1 MILYNITTNVTADI
15 ETDFIEWMKST
26 HIPEVMETGIFLDH
40 KFYKLLHD
48 SEDGS
53 INYSIQFFTESME
66 KMMEYEKTHA
76 TALRIKTKER
86 YQDKAVS
93 FRSLLETV

>member
-15 ETDFIEWMKST
+15 EEDFISWMKSI
-26 HIPEVMETGIFLDH
+26 HIPEVMETGIFVEH
-40 KFYKLLHD
+40 RFYKLLHD

-93 FRSLLETV
+93 FRSLLKTV

>member
-15 ETDFIEWMKST
+15 EEDFISWMKSI
-26 HIPEVMETGIFLDH
+26 HIPEVMETGIFVDH
-40 KFYKLLHD
+40 RFYKLLHD

-76 TALRIKTKER
+76 IALRIKTKER

>member
-15 ETDFIEWMKST
+15 EEDFISWMKSI
-26 HIPEVMETGIFLDH
+26 HIPEVMETGIFVEH
-40 KFYKLLHD
+40 RFYKLLHD

-93 FRSLLETV
+93 FRSLLQTV

>member
-15 ETDFIEWMKST
+15 EEDFISWMKSI
-26 HIPEVMETGIFLDH
+26 HIPEVMETGIFVDH
-40 KFYKLLHD
+40 RFYKLLHD

-53 INYSIQFFTESME
+53 VNYSIQFFTESME

-76 TALRIKTKER
+76 TSLRIKTKER

>member
-15 ETDFIEWMKST
+15 EEDFISWMKSI

-53 INYSIQFFTESME
+53 VNYSIQFFTESME
-66 KMMEYEKTHA
+66 RMMEYEKKHA

>member
-15 ETDFIEWMKST
+15 EEDFISWMKSI
-26 HIPEVMETGIFLDH
+26 HIPEVMETGIFVDH
-40 KFYKLLHD
+40 RFYKLLHD

>member
-15 ETDFIEWMKST
+15 EEDFISWMKSI

-40 KFYKLLHD
+40 KFYKLLHG

-53 INYSIQFFTESME
+53 VNYSIQFFTESME
-66 KMMEYEKTHA
+66 RMMEYEKKHA

>member
-15 ETDFIEWMKST
+15 EEDFIFWMKSI

-53 INYSIQFFTESME
+53 VNYSIQFFTDSMG
-66 KMMEYEKTHA
+66 KMMEYEKKHA
-76 TALRIKTKER
+76 SALRIKTKER